1 MEKFDNLVRA
11 ASIALEKVRQRQIE
25 EEPDA
30 KRHRCDPSVPR
41 DAISISSQEK
51 PNVAIIRLTQKE
63 IALVH
68 KYFSEEMDR
77 ANKDGN
83 YLAFNMLGKILLLI
97 VCPESIDLVR
107 ECIGGIEMIS
117 ITDPVFSLDAFIAR
131 HANYFRCHLYS
142 PFSQEW
148 SVKCNCV
155 THDERLPDC
164 VPLDKLLV
172 RWIDFA
178 CVSLYK
184 SKKHTKVSEKHEKA
198 EKKFFRG
205 LSVQDKKKLVA
216 AFNAAMEQ
224 TVSSI
229 VEKGIKICV
238 LHVAPGQYSDFH
250 KVHGE
255 RVIAIP
261 EFEYTKGEVA
271 RPSIIQQDPAVLY
284 KLCLSS
290 KTIRQGFGAA
300 MMVNGAPLH
309 AVIDKYMFDLRSASS
324 KIGVENPTIGL
335 FFSFYGSILLLAGN
349 VRALNLINE
358 LLGPNLE
365 IGDIEFD
372 HDWCRE
378 KFNPCV
384 FFRPKPCQNHTFWS
398 FSTCY
403 ARIVPEDP
411 QTVKKCVAAILTK
424 HPRPHTYIQSD
435 SRFEHQFLWFICFVL
450 DVVLLLQIHHGE
462 EKRINAL
469 SVDVKLK
476 MRKAFDIALMH
487 ALTLAKNKAETT
499 CWTFV

>member
-1 MEKFDNLVRA
+1 MEKIDNLVRA
-11 ASIALEKVRQRQIE
+11 ALIALQEVRQRQREE

-30 KRHRCDPSVPR
+30 KKRKCDPSVPR

-63 IALVH
+63 IAHVH

-77 ANKDGN
+77 ANKDEN

-97 VCPESIDLVR
+97 VCPESINLVR
-107 ECIGGIEMIS
+107 AYIGGIEMIS
-117 ITDPVFSLDAFIAR
+117 ITDPEFSLDAFLAR

-148 SVKCNCV
+148 SVKCNCI

-184 SKKHTKVSEKHEKA
+184 SKKHTKVSEKHERA
-198 EKKFFRG
+198 EKKFFLG

-238 LHVAPGQYSDFH
+238 LHVAPGQYGDFH

-261 EFEYTKGEVA
+261 EFEYTKGEVK
-271 RPSIIQQDPAVLY
+271 PSIIQQDPAVLY

-300 MMVNGAPLH
+300 MMVNGVPLRV
-309 AVIDKYMFDLRSASS
+309 VIDRYMFDLRSALVNR
-324 KIGVENPTIGL
+324 GENPTIGL

-358 LLGPNLE
+358 LLGPNSE

-378 KFNPCV
+378 KFNPCI
-384 FFRPKPCQNHTFWS
+384 FFRPKPFQNHTFWS
-398 FSTCY
+398 FSTRCT
-403 ARIVPEDP
+403 RIVPEDP
-411 QTVKKCVAAILTK
+411 QTVKKYVAAILTK
-424 HPRPHTYIQSD
+424 HPRPHTYIQPD
-435 SRFEHQFLWFICFVL
+435 SRFEHQFLWFVCFVL
-450 DVVLLLQIHHGE
+450 DVVLLLQTHHKE
-462 EKRINAL
+462 EERIKAL

-487 ALTLAKNKAETT
+487 ALILAKNKAETT